1 MITSL
6 RFIYCNLYTVILCTN
21 VHTATH
27 IYTTAFFT
35 SANHP
40 VVIPEHE
47 RRANGVGI
55 VVYIYIDTRY
65 GTDVPKGG
73 GSEGGEG
80 RGGHDAVRNY

>member
-1 MITSL
+1 MYIQ
-6 RFIYCNLYTVILCTN
+6 R
-21 VHTATH
+21 HTY
-27 IYTTAFFT
+27 IQPRSFFT

-73 GSEGGEG
+73 GEG